1 MDSRGIVERQNR
13 SKTRMKTIYY
23 FTAEWCQPCKRT
35 RPIVEELNREQT
47 TAGFQIIDVDDNPD
61 LVKNFGVQSV
71 PTFIL
76 FDNGVQK
83 KRVIGSQ
90 TREQLEELINYE
102 ETIQKDI

>member
-1 MDSRGIVERQNR
+1 
-13 SKTRMKTIYY
+13 MKTIYY
-23 FTAEWCQPCKRT
+23 FTAEWCHPCKRT

-47 TAGFQIIDVDDNPD
+47 TAGFQIIDVDDNAD
-61 LVKNFGVQSV
+61 LVETFNIKSV

-76 FDNGVQK
+76 FINGIEK

-102 ETIQKDI
+102 ETIQEDIQS